1 MASHAA
7 VSLHDHAARPAA
19 AVSKPGDKMTGRYY
33 QVATQDNAD
42 SPAAAAAMEAAAAAE
57 EAAAA
62 AEEAAA
68 AAAGN
73 AAPELKDVEGPEP
86 GNNQRKAVLKE
97 LEEQT
102 VADPGN
108 QDVWLQYALEQID
121 YAAVDSMHGMLCCQ
135 WCVCMWCFA
144 LSLLLLVSI
153 VTPAVIAHICSLTVS
168 YSGARPHCTYT
179 KVLVISSSCG
189 CQILLMRVSTLC
201 CGSCTFCIQCSAI
214 MSPLQQVS
222 ISTGQLFHG
231 VRLRICRSE
240 AHGLFEVR
248 LQRPGGRPLLPLA
261 LAVVPATILPP
272 HDCQRWPQ

>member
-33 QVATQDNAD
+33 QVATQDNPD
-42 SPAAAAAMEAAAAAE
+42 SPAAAAAMEAAAAA
-57 EAAAA
+57 AASS
-62 AEEAAA
+62 A

-73 AAPELKDVEGPEP
+73 AAPELKVVEGPEP

-135 WCVCMWCFA
+135 WCVCM
-144 LSLLLLVSI
+144 
-153 VTPAVIAHICSLTVS
+153 
-168 YSGARPHCTYT
+168 
-179 KVLVISSSCG
+179 
-189 CQILLMRVSTLC
+189 
-201 CGSCTFCIQCSAI
+201 
-214 MSPLQQVS
+214 
-222 ISTGQLFHG
+222 
-231 VRLRICRSE
+231 
-240 AHGLFEVR
+240 
-248 LQRPGGRPLLPLA
+248 
-261 LAVVPATILPP
+261 
-272 HDCQRWPQ
+272 